1 MVGRKVSYYYVV
13 LFFIISLSCMVGGC
27 SSSPPDGVM
36 RESLLKGT
44 MFYYPAQ
51 EKSLEIDSY
60 KITNSYT
67 KNINGEPVNVYEVT
81 FKMKLGPKG
90 NASNFKSIDFE
101 PNNNVFGLVKR
112 GNSWYYIRLN

>member
-1 MVGRKVSYYYVV
+1 MVRKTVNYYVV
-13 LFFIISLSCMVGGC
+13 RFFIISLCCMAGGC
-27 SSSPPDGVM
+27 ASSPPDDVM
-36 RESLLKGT
+36 GESVLKGT

-51 EKSLEIDSY
+51 EKFLEIYSY

-67 KNINGEPVNVYEVT
+67 KNINGEPVNIYEVT